1 MPDEERALVQR
12 ATSHDSHAFAQLYD
26 RYVARI
32 YKYIYYRTGASTS
45 VEDLTAQ
52 VFLKAWESI
61 DHYRWT
67 ERPFAAWLF
76 RIAHNLIVDHYRQQ
90 RPAVSIDD
98 LALQDGGAPGLDD
111 LAHSHLNHD
120 LLRRAIV
127 QLTADQQQVIIL
139 KFLEGYSV
147 EQIAGILG
155 KDERA
160 IRSLQHRALAAL
172 HRILNKGKIEL

>member
-12 ATSHDSHAFAQLYD
+12 ATTHDPHAFAQLYD

-32 YKYIYYRTGASTS
+32 YKYIYYRTGASMS

-61 DHYRWT
+61 ASYRWT

-76 RIAHNLIVDHYRQQ
+76 RIAHNLIVDHYRQH
-90 RPAVSIDD
+90 REFVSIDD
-98 LALQDGGAPGLDD
+98 LTLPNGDAPGLDD
-111 LAHSHLNHD
+111 LAHSHLNED
-120 LLRRAIV
+120 LLRQAIAK
-127 QLTADQQQVIIL
+127 LTDDQQQVIIL
-139 KFLEGYSV
+139 KFLEGYEV
-147 EQIAGILG
+147 EQIADLLG

-160 IRSLQHRALAAL
+160 IRSLQHRALATL
-172 HRILNKGKIEL
+172 QRILHKGKVEL

>member
-12 ATSHDSHAFAQLYD
+12 ASAHDPHAFAQLYD

-32 YKYIYYRTGASTS
+32 YKYIYYRIGTSTS

-61 DHYRWT
+61 DGYRWT

-76 RIAHNLIVDHYRQQ
+76 RIAHNLIIDYYRQH
-90 RPAVSIDD
+90 REFVSLDD
-98 LALQDGGAPGLDD
+98 LTPHHDNAPGLDD

-120 LLRRAIV
+120 LLRQAIAK
-127 QLTADQQQVIIL
+127 LTEDQQQVIIL
-139 KFLEGYSV
+139 KFLEGYQV
-147 EQIAGILG
+147 EQIADILG

-160 IRSLQHRALAAL
+160 IRSLQHRALATL
-172 HRILNKGKIEL
+172 QRILHKGKLEL